1 MKKKIL
7 IAGIVVVLM
16 VVFYIIGK
24 VAPPASKDNSDSS
37 SPQIQSSLNSTSK
50 EESSS
55 SESSVAEESN
65 SQPQKDVPIIAGS
78 NAYDMTVSLE
88 EYKFPT
94 ATRTDIS
101 DGFQFD
107 SMNSDYSYTIVT
119 DKDYAISY
127 AKCMALGDNSD
138 LLAFFAT
145 FPYDTMD
152 QETAQ
157 QWVKDNTGNEATT
170 QIGDAIYTLSNGNQ
184 GAILEISAI
193 GREEYLKEQ
202 YSTSDSSQNVQNAN
216 FGWDSSTSST
226 ETGSSARVD
235 EILSK
240 ATDDAK
246 NTPGDAGSQ
255 CEEALSYLKEHAEN
269 FYENNEIMEKSMYYG
284 CFIYSYIENSTEAKD
299 VSELNNEDRT
309 KYDAG
314 YNTVKAIK
322 YVYRGAEK
330 IEDKST
336 QNALKETQDALNK
349 IN

>member
-7 IAGIVVVLM
+7 IAGIIVVLM

-24 VAPPASKDNSDSS
+24 VAPPASKDNSDSF
-37 SPQIQSSLNSTSK
+37 SPQIQSSLNSSSK
-50 EESSS
+50 
-55 SESSVAEESN
+55 A
-65 SQPQKDVPIIAGS
+65 D
-78 NAYDMTVSLE
+78 
-88 EYKFPT
+88 
-94 ATRTDIS
+94 
-101 DGFQFD
+101 
-107 SMNSDYSYTIVT
+107 
-119 DKDYAISY
+119 
-127 AKCMALGDNSD
+127 
-138 LLAFFAT
+138 
-145 FPYDTMD
+145 
-152 QETAQ
+152 
-157 QWVKDNTGNEATT
+157 
-170 QIGDAIYTLSNGNQ
+170 
-184 GAILEISAI
+184 
-193 GREEYLKEQ
+193 
-202 YSTSDSSQNVQNAN
+202 STSNSSQNVQNAN

-240 ATDDAK
+240 AMDDAK

-322 YVYRGAEK
+322 YVYRSAEK

-336 QNALKETQDALNK
+336 QNALKEAQDALNK

>member
-37 SPQIQSSLNSTSK
+37 SPQIQSSLNSTSE

-55 SESSVAEESN
+55 SESSVAEESS

-107 SMNSDYSYTIVT
+107 SVNSDYSYTIVT

-127 AKCMALGDNSD
+127 AKCMVLGDNSD

-157 QWVKDNTGNEATT
+157 QWVKDNTGKEATT

-184 GAILEISAI
+184 GAILEISAT

-202 YSTSDSSQNVQNAN
+202 
-216 FGWDSSTSST
+216 
-226 ETGSSARVD
+226 
-235 EILSK
+235 
-240 ATDDAK
+240 
-246 NTPGDAGSQ
+246 
-255 CEEALSYLKEHAEN
+255 LK
-269 FYENNEIMEKSMYYG
+269 
-284 CFIYSYIENSTEAKD
+284 
-299 VSELNNEDRT
+299 
-309 KYDAG
+309 
-314 YNTVKAIK
+314 
-322 YVYRGAEK
+322 
-330 IEDKST
+330 
-336 QNALKETQDALNK
+336 
-349 IN
+349 